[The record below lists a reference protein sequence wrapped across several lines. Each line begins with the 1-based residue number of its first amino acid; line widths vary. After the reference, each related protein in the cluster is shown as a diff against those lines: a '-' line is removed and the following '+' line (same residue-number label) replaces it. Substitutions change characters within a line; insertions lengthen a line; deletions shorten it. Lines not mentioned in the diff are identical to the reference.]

1 MPTLY
6 YKDAQKLGQK
16 EFRACTAKG
25 LSPYLPVLDDL
36 VPAERMLQGM
46 DLGVVQVP
54 MEFLVGTRSR
64 QRT

>member
-25 LSPYLPVLDDL
+25 LSPYLPVLDDR

-46 DLGVVQVP
+46 DLGGV
-54 MEFLVGTRSR
+54 
-64 QRT
+64 